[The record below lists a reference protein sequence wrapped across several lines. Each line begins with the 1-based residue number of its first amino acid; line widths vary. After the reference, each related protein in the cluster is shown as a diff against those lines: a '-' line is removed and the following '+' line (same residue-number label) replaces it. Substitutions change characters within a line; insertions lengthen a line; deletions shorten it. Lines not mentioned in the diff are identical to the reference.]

1 MIYLDTMIIS
11 FGIFGVIYYL
21 STVEQINVQVEISR
35 YPKAVKVLLAYI
47 VIPLIYAYTII
58 LYAYFVRI
66 LVTFDW
72 PKGIVASLV
81 LWYGIFAFITFIAI
95 ESIKFDKKWIQLFKK
110 WFSVVF
116 ILPLI
121 MMINSLLIRVNYY
134 GITLPRYY
142 VLIISIWF
150 SFIIISSFIVKKQK
164 AVYIALIGVILLL
177 SSSFGPLSGLEVT
190 YRNQESRLISIMN
203 SNQMLKDHSIIKNS
217 NISQED
223 KETIISILEYIESI
237 DMTNRIE
244 FLPVGFVAYKDLED
258 IFGFPNYISYK
269 IRDDYVY
276 RIEEFESIDVEDG
289 SVVFF
294 DINRFDEAYAE
305 SLGQLTLE
313 IDYPMVK
320 IASLDYELD
329 LNSLIDKLKVLNEEK
344 GSLNQSDL
352 TFLYSMNEFE
362 LSIVIRSIEIN
373 ESDNQCIV
381 SNIQG
386 LFIIKET
393 N

>member
-1 MIYLDTMIIS
+1 
-11 FGIFGVIYYL
+11 
-21 STVEQINVQVEISR
+21 
-35 YPKAVKVLLAYI
+35 
-47 VIPLIYAYTII
+47 
-58 LYAYFVRI
+58 
-66 LVTFDW
+66 
-72 PKGIVASLV
+72 
-81 LWYGIFAFITFIAI
+81 
-95 ESIKFDKKWIQLFKK
+95 
-110 WFSVVF
+110 
-116 ILPLI
+116 
-121 MMINSLLIRVNYY
+121 
-134 GITLPRYY
+134 